1 MSQFLFITDLDHT
14 YVGDDAAL
22 ATLQDALTQHRQTYG
37 TKIVYSTGR
46 SPVLYQ
52 QLQQEKQLIQPDA
65 LVTSVGTEIYTDG
78 IKNCDQEWA
87 DLLSPG
93 WDRDQVIETASHFSD
108 LVSQLESEQRPF
120 KVSYFISEV
129 VAPDLLPR
137 LDFALA
143 EAGLEVRLIYSGG
156 KDLDI
161 LPLKG
166 NKGLA
171 MQFLRKR
178 YGMEPTQT
186 VACGDS
192 GNDIT
197 LFEVGEER
205 GIIVGNA
212 QPELRQWYEENRQ
225 DSLYFAKAS
234 CAGGIL
240 EGLKHFGFL

>member
-22 ATLQDALTQHRQTYG
+22 ATLQDALSQHRQTYG

-46 SPVLYQ
+46 SPALYQ
-52 QLQQEKQLIQPDA
+52 ELQQEKQLIQPDA
-65 LVTSVGTEIYTDG
+65 LVTSVGTEIYTNGTEAYDA
-78 IKNCDQEWA
+78 EWA
-87 DLLSPG
+87 EILSQG
-93 WDRDQVIETASHFSD
+93 WDRDRILATAGHFSD
-108 LVSQLESEQRPF
+108 LVPQPDSEQRPF
-120 KVSYFISEV
+120 KVSYFLSED
-129 VAPDLLPR
+129 VAPNLLPR
-137 LDFALA
+137 LESALKDRK
-143 EAGLEVRLIYSGG
+143 LEVRLIFSGG

-171 MQFLRKR
+171 MQFIRNR
-178 YGMEPTQT
+178 YGMEPERT

-192 GNDIT
+192 GNDIA
-197 LFEVGEER
+197 LFEVGDER

-212 QPELRQWYEENRQ
+212 RPELRNWYEQHRQ
-225 DSLYFAKAS
+225 DSLYFAQAS

-240 EGLKHFGFL
+240 EGLKHFAFL

>member
-22 ATLQDALTQHRQTYG
+22 AILQEALSQHRQTYG

-46 SPVLYQ
+46 SPALYQ
-52 QLQQEKQLIQPDA
+52 ELQQEKQLIQPDA
-65 LVTSVGTEIYTDG
+65 LVTSVGTEIYTNGMEAYDS
-78 IKNCDQEWA
+78 EWA
-87 DLLSPG
+87 DILSDG
-93 WDRDQVIETASHFSD
+93 WDRDRILATAGHFSD
-108 LVSQLESEQRPF
+108 LVSQPDSEQRPF
-120 KVSYFISEV
+120 KVSYFLSED

-137 LDFALA
+137 LESALKDRS
-143 EAGLEVRLIYSGG
+143 LEVRLIYSGG

-161 LPLKG
+161 LPIRG

-171 MQFLRKR
+171 MQFIRNR
-178 YGMEPTQT
+178 YGMEPEQT

-192 GNDIT
+192 GNDIA

-212 QPELRQWYEENRQ
+212 QPELRTWYEEHRQ
-225 DSLYFAKAS
+225 DSLYFAQAS

-240 EGLKHFGFL
+240 EGLKHFQFL

>member
-1 MSQFLFITDLDHT
+1 MSQFLLITDLDHT

-22 ATLQDALTQHRQTYG
+22 AILQEALSQHRQTYG

-46 SPVLYQ
+46 SPALYQ
-52 QLQQEKQLIQPDA
+52 QLQQEKHLIQPDA
-65 LVTSVGTEIYTDG
+65 LVTSVGTEIYTHG
-78 IKNCDQEWA
+78 IEAYDPEWA
-87 DLLSPG
+87 DILSPG
-93 WDRDQVIETASHFSD
+93 WDRSRVMDTAGHFSD
-108 LVSQLESEQRPF
+108 LVSQPDSEQRPF
-120 KVSYFISEV
+120 KVSYFLSED
-129 VAPDLLPR
+129 VAADLLPR
-137 LDFALA
+137 LELALNDA
-143 EAGLEVRLIYSGG
+143 ELDVRLIYSGG

-161 LPLKG
+161 LPAQG

-178 YGMEPTQT
+178 YGIDPSRT

-192 GNDIT
+192 GNDIA
-197 LFEVGEER
+197 LFAVGEER

-212 QPELRQWYEENRQ
+212 RPELRTWYEENRQ
-225 DSLYFAKAS
+225 DSLYFAQAF

>member
-22 ATLQDALTQHRQTYG
+22 ATLQDALSQHRQTYG

-46 SPVLYQ
+46 SPALYQ
-52 QLQQEKQLIQPDA
+52 ELQQQKQLIQPDA
-65 LVTSVGTEIYTDG
+65 VVTSVGTEIYTNGMEAYDP
-78 IKNCDQEWA
+78 EWA
-87 DLLSPG
+87 EILSDG
-93 WDRDQVIETASHFSD
+93 WDRDRILATAGHFSD
-108 LVSQLESEQRPF
+108 LLSQPDSEQRPF
-120 KVSYFISEV
+120 KVSYFLSED

-137 LDFALA
+137 LESALKDRS
-143 EAGLEVRLIYSGG
+143 LEVRLIYSGG

-171 MQFLRKR
+171 MQFIRNR
-178 YGMEPTQT
+178 YGMEPERT

-192 GNDIT
+192 GNDIA
-197 LFEVGEER
+197 LFEVGDER

-212 QPELRQWYEENRQ
+212 RPELRTWYEEHRQ
-225 DSLYFAKAS
+225 DSLYFAQAS

-240 EGLKHFGFL
+240 EGLKHFEFL

>member
-22 ATLQDALTQHRQTYG
+22 ATLQEALSQHRQTYG

-46 SPVLYQ
+46 SPALYQ
-52 QLQQEKQLIQPDA
+52 ELQQEKQLIQPDA
-65 LVTSVGTEIYTDG
+65 VVTSVGTEIYTNGMEAYDP
-78 IKNCDQEWA
+78 EWA
-87 DLLSPG
+87 DILSQG
-93 WDRDQVIETASHFSD
+93 WDRDRILETAGHFSD
-108 LVSQLESEQRPF
+108 LPSQPDSEQRPF
-120 KVSYFISEV
+120 KVSYFLSED

-137 LDFALA
+137 LESALKDRS
-143 EAGLEVRLIYSGG
+143 LEVRLIYSGG

-161 LPLKG
+161 LPIKG

-171 MQFLRKR
+171 MQFIRNR
-178 YGMEPTQT
+178 YGMAPERT

-192 GNDIT
+192 GNDIA
-197 LFEVGEER
+197 LFEVGDER

-212 QPELRQWYEENRQ
+212 RPELRNWYEEHRQ
-225 DSLYFAKAS
+225 DSLYFAQAS

-240 EGLKHFGFL
+240 EGLKHFEFL

>member
-22 ATLQDALTQHRQTYG
+22 ATLQDALSQHRQTYG

-46 SPVLYQ
+46 SPALYQ
-52 QLQQEKQLIQPDA
+52 ELQQEKQLIHPDA
-65 LVTSVGTEIYTDG
+65 VVTSVGTEIYTNGMEAYDP
-78 IKNCDQEWA
+78 EWA
-87 DLLSPG
+87 DILSDG
-93 WDRDQVIETASHFSD
+93 WDRDRILETAGHFSD
-108 LVSQLESEQRPF
+108 LVSQPDSEQRPF
-120 KVSYFISEV
+120 KVSYFLSED

-137 LDFALA
+137 LESALKDRK
-143 EAGLEVRLIYSGG
+143 LEVRLIYSGG

-161 LPLKG
+161 LPIKG

-171 MQFLRKR
+171 MQFIRNR
-178 YGMEPTQT
+178 YGMEPERT

-192 GNDIT
+192 GNDIA

-212 QPELRQWYEENRQ
+212 RPELRTWYEANRQ
-225 DSLYFAKAS
+225 DSLYFAQAS

-240 EGLKHFGFL
+240 EGLKHFEFL